1 MAEVKEEKT
10 IEQLKAENDALRQG
24 LSKRNEQFM
33 VDLDKNL
40 TDANYPEERKIKLFN
55 EMMTD
60 LRDNQQAGVTARQLY
75 GTVTEYA
82 NVVVESYVDEP
93 VRSSNW
99 LIALDGGLLLGSI
112 FALIAG
118 ISMYTSS
125 EEGQVMGIVSLIVN
139 YVIGG
144 IAMLIISNYTPNLDA
159 PKGERGYGK
168 YIGATALAMVLWRTV
183 LTLTTALIPISI
195 NRPMAAEFY
204 LLIGGI
210 GLAAKL
216 FLKKR
221 LNIVGG
227 VF

>member
-10 IEQLKAENDALRQG
+10 IEQLKAENAALRQG
-24 LSKRNEQFM
+24 LTKRNEQFM
-33 VDLDKNL
+33 VDLDKQL
-40 TDANYPEERKIKLFN
+40 MDANYPDERKQKLFN

-82 NVVVESYVDEP
+82 DVVVESLVEEP

-99 LIALDGGLLLGSI
+99 LIAMDGGLLLGSI

-118 ISMYTSS
+118 ISMYTGS
-125 EEGQVMGIVSLIVN
+125 EEGQVMGIVSLLVN

-144 IAMLIISNYTPNLDA
+144 ISMLIISNYSPKLDA
-159 PKGERGYGK
+159 PKGQRGYGK
-168 YIGATALAMVLWRTV
+168 YIGATAIAMVLWMLM
-183 LTLTTALIPISI
+183 LTLTTALVPISI
-195 NRPMAAEFY
+195 NRPLAAEY
-204 LLIGGI
+204 YIAIGIIGI
-210 GLAAKL
+210 AAKF
-216 FLKKR
+216 FLKKK

>member
-40 TDANYPEERKIKLFN
+40 TDENYPEEIKIKLFN

-139 YVIGG
+139 YIIGG

-168 YIGATALAMVLWRTV
+168 YIGATALAMVLWMTV

-210 GLAAKL
+210 GLAAKF